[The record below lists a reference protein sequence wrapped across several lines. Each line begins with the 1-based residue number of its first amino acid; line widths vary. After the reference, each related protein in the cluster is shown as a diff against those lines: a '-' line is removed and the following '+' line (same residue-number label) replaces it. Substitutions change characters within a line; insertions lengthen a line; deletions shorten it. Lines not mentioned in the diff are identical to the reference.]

1 MSVIRPKP
9 PQDPIRYDSNAA
21 GLAPSARELSRFE
34 VVRPLALAHP
44 AVTEP
49 RRLLEAYRLDRA
61 ASELFTLLALARRVR
76 EAVDRIVI
84 VAGGPA
90 LEAVRC
96 LFATCCHPLH
106 NELPRGERGGRPRL
120 ATVDATLDND
130 ATAAVLDLLERPV
143 AVRDDLIGR
152 FAVLVIADGGGS
164 GLPHA
169 ASAILRRRNE
179 RHAPTDAAGPL
190 VICGTATSVEH
201 LRGSLPAPAGA
212 CEHGEW
218 ETVPLS
224 AELASGIAPISAAT
238 LLPAAILGV
247 DVVRLLEGAVA
258 ALVRITEAPAA
269 ENPAAWLGRVGRL
282 DGSPSARIDA
292 PARWYA
298 ALRAACGLDSPA
310 GSARIDGGEP
320 RRDRVVDVAGRPWP
334 PREETTAASICL
346 PRVDEHAMG
355 QLLETLLAAT
365 VVCLEGSGEPVRADP
380 TPAGGASTCPSRS
393 PGSATRPG
401 SSPPRED
408 VC

>member
-9 PQDPIRYDSNAA
+9 PQDPIHYDPLAA
-21 GLAPSARELSRFE
+21 GLAPSEAEVSRFD
-34 VVRPLALAHP
+34 VVRPRAIAHP

-49 RRLLEAYRLDRA
+49 RRLLEAYATDRA

-76 EAVDRIVI
+76 ETVDRIVV

-120 ATVDATLDND
+120 ATVDAVLDND
-130 ATAAVLDLLERPV
+130 ATAAVLDLLEHPV

-152 FAVLVIADGGGS
+152 FAVLVIADGGGP

-169 ASAILRRRNE
+169 ASAVLRCRGE
-179 RHAPTDAAGPL
+179 HGDPPDGDASRPL
-190 VICGTATSVEH
+190 VICGTAAAVDH
-201 LRGSLPAPAGA
+201 LRDSLPPPAA
-212 CEHGEW
+212 AW
-218 ETVPLS
+218 ETVAIPS
-224 AELASGIAPISAAT
+224 ELASGIAPFSGAT

-258 ALVRITEAPAA
+258 ALVRIAESPSG
-269 ENPAAWLGRVGRL
+269 ENPAAWLGRAGSLVG
-282 DGSPSARIDA
+282 GSSARIDA

-298 ALRAACGLDSPA
+298 ALRTACGLGSPA
-310 GSARIDGGEP
+310 AVARIDGGES
-320 RRDRVVDVAGRPWP
+320 RRDRVLDVAGNPWP
-334 PREETTAASICL
+334 VREAIADASVRMPRI
-346 PRVDEHAMG
+346 DEHSMG

-365 VVCLEGSGEPVRADP
+365 VVALGGPDESVRAVLAP
-380 TPAGGASTCPSRS
+380 SAGASTCPSRS

-401 SSPPRED
+401 SSPRRGD
-408 VC
+408 AC